1 MNKAQYILFLGSIIA
16 LIMGTISAFVPRL
29 AYITVW
35 TEGPNFLL
43 SEVPHFITYPSM
55 EFSINDFTLKL
66 LVSAFGGLLG
76 LCSIV
81 CEHKN
86 TVPFLSF
93 AAISFGTIGFLLPFG
108 SSIVGNEYS
117 ADIPWVGSLITLVGV
132 LLMFLGFSLRNT
144 NVPKWAL
151 AVIPMLLI
159 VYLLSPVLIFTGNL
173 AFYIFLQTNI
183 SISTIIGILLL
194 MGHLVIVWAGIT
206 GLRFPEKETVN
217 VPKRAAEK
225 PKELKLS

>member
-1 MNKAQYILFLGSIIA
+1 MGA
-16 LIMGTISAFVPRL
+16 LSAFVPRL
-29 AYITVW
+29 AYITVF

-43 SEVPHFITYPSM
+43 PDAPHILAFPSM
-55 EFSINDFTLKL
+55 EFSVNDFTLKL

-76 LCSIV
+76 VCSVV

-86 TVPFLSF
+86 TVPFMSF

-108 SSIVGNEYS
+108 STIVGNEYA

-132 LLMFLGFSLRNT
+132 MLMFLGFSLRNT
-144 NVPKWAL
+144 NVSRWAL

-159 VYLLSPVLIFTGNL
+159 IYLLSPVLIFTGNL

-183 SISTIIGILLL
+183 SISTIIGVLIF

-206 GLRFPEKETVN
+206 GLRLPEKDTVK
-217 VPKRAAEK
+217 VKKMRAEK
-225 PKELKLS
+225 PKAVKLS